1 MIKTL
6 PSPILTG
13 NDQVDT
19 LHMKEL
25 LFVAGLQQ
33 TDVARDLGV
42 KKTIVNQVILRKAK
56 SARVLAYF
64 ENLIFGV
71 GIGVDKLSYIR
82 PRLNGEISAY
92 LFYDDLGIEL
102 KLGVTYTFSYGMY
115 NVDQYGEKVLK
126 GMNLTCEIPLSFN
139 RILMLF

>member
-1 MIKTL
+1 MTKTP

-25 LFVAGLQQ
+25 LIIAGLRQ

-42 KKTIVNQVILRKAK
+42 KKTIVNQVILRKAQ

-64 ENLIFGV
+64 E
-71 GIGVDKLSYIR
+71 
-82 PRLNGEISAY
+82 
-92 LFYDDLGIEL
+92 DLH
-102 KLGVTYTFSYGMY
+102 
-115 NVDQYGEKVLK
+115 QRYGEKLK
-126 GMNLTCEIPLSFN
+126 ELNNLMP
-139 RILMLF
+139 